1 MGGPQ
6 SPGGPGLARALDAAL
21 DASVVG
27 GFSRLGYLL
36 RRGVERWGPPPGIPG
51 ANAVVVGASSGIGR
65 AIAVGLAAA
74 GAEVC
79 LVGRDERRLAE
90 AAAAADRARVA
101 GSAGSAGSGGNGRPA
116 RTASVDVTDAVATGA
131 FVRRLADEHDRLTV
145 LVHAAG
151 NLLRRHTVV
160 ADGTEATVATH
171 VLAPFRLTLL
181 LAPLLRAGG
190 GRIVTVSSG
199 GMYLARLDVA
209 RLDPGPAAY
218 DGRRA
223 YALAKRAQVVLAD
236 LWADRLGG
244 DVASYAQHP
253 GWVDTPGLASG
264 LPGFTHLGP
273 LLRRPDEGADTAV
286 WLAAGGALPERRGFY
301 HDRHRRSLHRLP
313 ATTMPPAT
321 AAAEAAALWGF
332 CAERTGL
339 GADT

>member
-1 MGGPQ
+1 MGGRQ

-36 RRGVERWGPPPGIPG
+36 RRGVERWGPPPGIAG

-74 GAEVC
+74 GAEVF
-79 LVGRDERRLAE
+79 LVGRDEGRLAE

-101 GSAGSAGSGGNGRPA
+101 GSAGSAGEGRPA
-116 RTASVDVTDAVATGA
+116 RTASVDVTDAAATGDLA
-131 FVRRLADEHDRLTV
+131 RRLADEHDRLAV

-151 NLLRRHTVV
+151 NLHRRFTVV

-181 LAPLLRAGG
+181 LAPLLRAGR

-199 GMYLARLDVA
+199 GMYLAPLDVA
-209 RLDPGPAAY
+209 RLDPGPAGY

-244 DVASYAQHP
+244 DVASYAEHP

-264 LPGFTHLGP
+264 LPGLTHLGP

-301 HDRHRRSLHRLP
+301 HDRRRRSLHRLP
-313 ATTMPPAT
+313 STALPPAT
-321 AAAEAAALWGF
+321 AAAEAAALWDF